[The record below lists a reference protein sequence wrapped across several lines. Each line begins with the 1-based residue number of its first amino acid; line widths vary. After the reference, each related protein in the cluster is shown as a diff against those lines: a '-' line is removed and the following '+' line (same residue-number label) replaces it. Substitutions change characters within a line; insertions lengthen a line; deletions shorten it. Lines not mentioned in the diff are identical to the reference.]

1 MKKNVLASSVSVE
14 TAKIGNNES
23 QGEIDRVEKLG
34 SQIMNIKTPQNM
46 QSQDINIKNMPP
58 IKVDDDFELPEIL
71 QMIRQKANREEVKHI
86 ANIKANKIDQEHQ
99 MKAIDILHR

>member
-34 SQIMNIKTPQNM
+34 SNSNQIINIKTPQNM
-46 QSQDINIKNMPP
+46 QSQDISIKNMPP
-58 IKVDDDFELPEIL
+58 IKVDDDFELSEIL
-71 QMIRQKANREEVKHI
+71 QLIR
-86 ANIKANKIDQEHQ
+86 
-99 MKAIDILHR
+99 